1 MKKLLPLLI
10 GLCFCQYATAENL
23 IEVYEQAKSNN
34 PDLFSAAAQRDKAYA
49 AISGSRA
56 SLLPQLGLAGSYG
69 INYGERLSKDQN
81 TKTGNLNVVLSQT
94 LFNFASWKQLDI
106 TKKQASIQ
114 DIAYQAQEQQLILNS
129 ATAYF
134 EVLKSIDAL
143 GFLQAQKKAFY
154 RQLDQTQQKHRV
166 GLVAITDV
174 QNVKAN
180 YDQTIA
186 QLISAHNMLN
196 NNLENLRQVTGRF
209 YANLATIDTST
220 FKTTQPAHID
230 KLLQQAE
237 STNLTLLTAKLAQ
250 DMAKEQIRLAESGHM
265 PTLSVKASS
274 GLNRN
279 KYYGDNVNPASMP
292 NNDRINGSNS
302 ISLNLELPIF
312 AGGAT
317 HSQVKQAQYNYVDYS
332 QKLESANRS
341 TVNLVRS
348 SYNDILAAISSIKAY
363 QQTVVSAKTSLDA
376 TESGYKVG
384 TRTIVDV
391 LSATTTLYNAKQQLS
406 NAKYNYLI
414 SLLKLKFAIGTL
426 NITDLNY
433 LNNMLGANTNTIIAI
448 D

>member
-265 PTLSVKASS
+265 PILSVKASS

-348 SYNDILAAISSIKAY
+348 SYNDISAAISSIKAY